1 MVTGVALVHHAS
13 SITLHDARSL
23 FRIFNE
29 RGSYLVFQCASCI
42 TSHAPHE
49 GSMRRIVLVQQ
60 KGGAA
65 KTTLC
70 VHLAVAAEHA
80 GYKTAIIDTDPQGSA
95 SAVWGAARGELSPPV
110 APVLAAE
117 LRDALEAADG
127 DGYQVVFIDTA
138 PHTAPA
144 IEMIARSV
152 DLAIVPVQPSVLDVA
167 ATQRTVD
174 LLRAAKVPA
183 VAVLTRAPP
192 RKDEETGETARAL
205 ESLGLPLLST
215 WMGERKVYR
224 RALTQGQ
231 AVAEF
236 EPLSKAAQE
245 IKAMWK
251 ELDRLDTTDL
261 LKRELATA

>member
-1 MVTGVALVHHAS
+1 MR
-13 SITLHDARSL
+13 DARISPRWRREL
-23 FRIFNE
+23 
-29 RGSYLVFQCASCI
+29 
-42 TSHAPHE
+42 
-49 GSMRRIVLVQQ
+49 RRIVLIQQ

-70 VHLAVAAEHA
+70 VHLAVAAEQA
-80 GYKTAIIDTDPQGSA
+80 GLKTAIIDTDPQGSA
-95 SAVWGAARGELSPPV
+95 SAVWGEARGGVAPPV
-110 APVLAAE
+110 AAVIAAE
-117 LRDALEAADG
+117 LRNALEAAAEDG
-127 DGYQVVFIDTA
+127 FQVVFIDTA

-144 IEMIARSV
+144 IEAIARTV

-192 RKDEETGETARAL
+192 KRDEETGETEKAL
-205 ESLGLPLLST
+205 KALGLDLLST
-215 WMGERKVYR
+215 WMGERKIYR

-236 EPLSKAAQE
+236 DPNSKAARE
-245 IKAMWK
+245 IKRLWK
-251 ELDRLDTTDL
+251 EIDRIS
-261 LKRELATA
+261 AANIPSQVVAA